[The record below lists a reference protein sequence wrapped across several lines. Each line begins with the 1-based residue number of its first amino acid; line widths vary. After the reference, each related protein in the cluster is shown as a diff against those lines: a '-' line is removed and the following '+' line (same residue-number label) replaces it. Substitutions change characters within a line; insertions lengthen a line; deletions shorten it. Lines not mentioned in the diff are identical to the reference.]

1 MIRGFRHKGLERF
14 FRVGSKAGILP
25 PHAGRLRILLTALE
39 NARQPLDMDAPGFR
53 LHRLSGRLEG
63 FYAVSVS
70 GNWRLIFQFDGQD
83 AVMVDYLDYH

>member
-1 MIRGFRHKGLERF
+1 MVKDFRHKGLERF

-25 PHAGRLRILLTALE
+25 QHAGRLRILLTALVH
-39 NARQPLDMDAPGFR
+39 ARQPQDMDAPGFG
-53 LHRLSGRLEG
+53 LHRLSGRFAN

-83 AVMVDYLDYH
+83 VVKVDYLDYH